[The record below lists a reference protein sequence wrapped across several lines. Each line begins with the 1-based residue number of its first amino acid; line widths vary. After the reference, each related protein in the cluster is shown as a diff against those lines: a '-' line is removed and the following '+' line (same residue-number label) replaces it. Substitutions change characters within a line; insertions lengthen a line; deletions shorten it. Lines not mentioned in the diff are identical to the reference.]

1 MRKSHAQAHAAPPA
15 RPVAGGAG
23 GRKVQR
29 LQATGFRRRGAAKH
43 FTYATADGRRPSF
56 ADRTR
61 IRSLAIPPAWTEVA
75 IAASAASALQAVGRD
90 RAGRWQYVYHPAR
103 VRAREREK
111 RERLIAFIQALPALR
126 AAVRRGLSGTDLSR
140 ERVLCAI
147 VRILSVSFLRPGSAV
162 YARENDTYGLATLR
176 PRHVTVHGDRVVF
189 DFPGKGGKRQRHEL
203 VDRQVASVVRGLL
216 RIPSR
221 EVFQYHAEDGKL
233 VNVRRRDINAFLRE
247 ITGRKFTA
255 KDFRTWAGTLLCAV
269 RLSRRAEDSSAAES
283 QRKRAVR
290 EELREVAAALGNT
303 PAVCRA
309 SYVCPVVLRTFERG
323 RLSTRRGA
331 VDLSRLAHR
340 NRLSAEERA
349 LLKLLRG

>member
-1 MRKSHAQAHAAPPA
+1 MHAHAAPPA
-15 RPVAGGAG
+15 HPGGEGGAG
-23 GRKVQR
+23 GAKVRR
-29 LQATGFRRRGAAKH
+29 LQSTGFRRRGAARR
-43 FTYATADGRRPSF
+43 FTYATADGRSPSF

-61 IRSLAIPPAWTEVA
+61 IRGLALPPAWTDVA

-103 VRAREREK
+103 VRARERAK
-111 RERLIAFIQALPALR
+111 RERLIRFIQALPALR
-126 AAVRRGLSGTDLSR
+126 AAVRRGLRGTELSR

-162 YARENDTYGLATLR
+162 YARENDTYGLSTLR
-176 PRHVTVHGDRVVF
+176 RRHVSVHGDRVVF

-203 VDRQVASVVRGLL
+203 ADRQVASVVRGLL

-221 EVFQYHAEDGKL
+221 EVFQYRAEDGSL

-247 ITGRKFTA
+247 VTGRGFTA

-269 RLSRRAEDSSAAES
+269 RLARGAGDSAATAPE
-283 QRKRAVR
+283 RKRRIR

-309 SYVCPVVLRTFERG
+309 SYVCPVVLREFERG
-323 RLSTRRGA
+323 RLAARRGPA
-331 VDLSRLAHR
+331 DLSRLAHR
-340 NRLSAEERA
+340 NRLSADERA
-349 LLKLLRG
+349 LLRLLRG